1 MKLEMAVKKGWGYW
15 KHKGEE
21 EELNGD
27 FNKAIELYSMAIIEC
42 PSNEDAF
49 ISRGYVKCDLKEFES
64 AIDDFTAAIEINP
77 RNKYGFINRAYVN
90 LTLEN
95 FEDVVIDSTKAL
107 ELDYSDKDAF
117 VNRGIANL
125 SLNKF
130 DDAIQDA
137 TEAIYLDK
145 YDKGYYIRGL
155 AKYRKRDF
163 NKAILDFSNAINYRS
178 GYSKHCLF
186 FRAVAR
192 ARNNNYEDALD
203 DFKSF
208 IGKNEMRRIK
218 LFKDNLGRNKD
229 ILNDIPNEMISLIR
243 LNIGNYF

>member
-77 RNKYGFINRAYVN
+77 RNTYGFINRAYVN

-95 FEDVVIDSTKAL
+95 FEDAL
-107 ELDYSDKDAF
+107 NDLK
-117 VNRGIANL
+117 
-125 SLNKF
+125 KCK
-130 DDAIQDA
+130 
-137 TEAIYLDK
+137 T
-145 YDKGYYIRGL
+145 
-155 AKYRKRDF
+155 
-163 NKAILDFSNAINYRS
+163 
-178 GYSKHCLF
+178 F
-186 FRAVAR
+186 FK
-192 ARNNNYEDALD
+192 NNNKEFFSIFNNEEINKVLRIYELNNDLKAYE
-203 DFKSF
+203 K
-208 IGKNEMRRIK
+208 ITKEIKVIEKN
-218 LFKDNLGRNKD
+218 
-229 ILNDIPNEMISLIR
+229 
-243 LNIGNYF
+243 

>member
-1 MKLEMAVKKGWGYW
+1 MTVKKGWGYW
-15 KHKGEE
+15 KYKGEE
-21 EELNGD
+21 EERNGD
-27 FNKAIELYSMAIIEC
+27 FNKAIELYSLAIIEC
-42 PSNEDAF
+42 PYNEDAF
-49 ISRGYVKCDLKEFES
+49 ISRGYVKCDLREFDG
-64 AIDDFTAAIEINP
+64 AIDDFTEAIEINP

-90 LTLEN
+90 LILEN

-107 ELDYSDKDAF
+107 EIDYSDKDAF
-117 VNRGIANL
+117 LNRGMANL
-125 SLNKF
+125 YLNNF

-155 AKYRKRDF
+155 AKYRKGDF

-192 ARNNNYEDALD
+192 SRNNNYEDALD
-203 DFKSF
+203 DFKSL
-208 IGKNEMRRIK
+208 IGNNEMGGIK
-218 LFKDNLGRNKD
+218 LFKLNLGRNKD

-243 LNIGNYF
+243 LNIGNCF

>member
-1 MKLEMAVKKGWGYW
+1 MTVKKGWGYW
-15 KHKGEE
+15 KYEGEE
-21 EELNGD
+21 AERNGD
-27 FNKAIELYSMAIIEC
+27 FNKALELYSLAIIEC

-49 ISRGYVKCDLKEFES
+49 ISRGYVKCDLREFDG
-64 AIDDFTAAIEINP
+64 AIDDFTEAIEINP
-77 RNKYGFINRAYVN
+77 RNKYGYINRAFVN
-90 LTLEN
+90 LNLGN
-95 FEDVVIDSTKAL
+95 FEDVLIDSTKAL
-107 ELDYSDKDAF
+107 EIDYSDKDAF
-117 VNRGIANL
+117 VNRGMANL
-125 SLNKF
+125 FLNNF

-163 NKAILDFSNAINYRS
+163 NKAIFDFSNAINCRS
-178 GYSKHCLF
+178 GFSWQCLF

-208 IGKNEMRRIK
+208 IGKNEMRRIQ
-218 LFKDNLGRNKD
+218 LFKDNLAQNKD
-229 ILNDIPNEMISLIR
+229 ILNDIPKEMISLIR